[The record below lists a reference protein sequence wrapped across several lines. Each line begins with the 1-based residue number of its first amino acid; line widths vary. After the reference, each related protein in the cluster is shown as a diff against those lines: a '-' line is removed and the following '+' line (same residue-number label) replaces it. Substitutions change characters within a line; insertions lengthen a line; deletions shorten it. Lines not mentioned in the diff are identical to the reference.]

1 VVDFFLFS
9 LRLVVS
15 LILIIVAQMISI
27 LTELI
32 IWLVLVAN
40 ITHALIG

>member
-1 VVDFFLFS
+1 MVDFFLFS

-40 ITHALIG
+40 IMHALIG